1 MLRLPAFLMVLFILS
16 GCSDRLLGRSDEA
29 APVWASKVRFE
40 KDGRRFFTGRHEG
53 AHHLEW
59 GRNEAR
65 LAALRQ
71 VSTELELQLTDPLVT
86 VHLND
91 GREDYVGVKMLDAE
105 KEPVLIHDYRE
116 DQEYHE
122 RWRRKGKK
130 VYDVVVLVSF
140 PLESLEK

>member
-1 MLRLPAFLMVLFILS
+1 MLRLPAFLMVFFILS

-40 KDGRRFFTGRHEG
+40 KDGRRFFTGRHDG
-53 AHHLEW
+53 SHYLEW

-71 VSTELELQLTDPLVT
+71 VATELGLELTEPLVT
-86 VHLND
+86 VHLTA
-91 GREDYVGVKMLDAE
+91 GSEDYVGVKMLDAE
-105 KEPVLIHDYRE
+105 GEPVLIHHYRE
-116 DQEYHE
+116 EQEYHE
-122 RWRRKGKK
+122 HWRRKGKK
-130 VYDVVVLVSF
+130 LYDVVVLISF